1 MKRRI
6 GFSGKCCMM
15 VFLFCMTPLFAQSQ
29 KVDISALVEAA
40 IDSIEPAIPNVDRLF
55 PYHIRDASVCKGSG
69 GKYYLTGT
77 TDDTWG
83 ISEGIRVWES
93 ADMKAWKLIGRD
105 GYVWRVD
112 SEAVSPSQLE
122 IKERRGRLMRAIW
135 APEIHFKKDNYWI
148 TYSISE
154 GYGSGL
160 LKSLSGKPEG
170 PYRDV
175 SPEGSL
181 VKGIDATLFTDT
193 DGSVWYIW
201 GDGRMKKL
209 KDDMTGFENDE
220 PPLYPLDA
228 EGNKV
233 GYEGVNV
240 YYREGRY
247 YLMAAEW
254 NSEGPGNG
262 HILRSTNE
270 NRRAADGRYDCM
282 IAVAE
287 KLTGPYSKPY
297 IALAH
302 GGHNMIFDDFEGNTW
317 ATIFG
322 NDEAA
327 APFREQPGIV
337 KMKFSVDGR
346 ISPVIPLPSRP
357 ENDMPVIFVS
367 SEGNGK
373 GGTSWKKAFRSLQSA
388 VDIAGPGTQIWVA
401 EGTYNGP
408 VTLASKQG
416 IYILGG
422 FKGNESSSA
431 ERSGKNGGTIISGS
445 GIANHVLLI
454 EDSEYVR
461 IDGLTIEG
469 GRAEGAWEDGCG
481 GGIILK
487 GGGETVTFS
496 GCIIRDNFA
505 IKDGGGVWAVNGASP
520 LFVCCEFINN
530 EAHEN
535 GGAVYV
541 DCNAD
546 NGYHTRFYNCL
557 ISRNKAQANGG
568 VAYIRTDLKQTGT
581 LRFVN
586 CQIDNNFTLLEGG
599 NIFLTGG
606 ATLLM
611 ANCTVVN
618 NRGLSSGTTIAT
630 LGNIPAQ
637 NRIINSIFYGNEGGT
652 TLFTANAYTGVDR
665 ITGFE
670 QNWTIVRNCIFNSNK
685 TLALFGYPHNME
697 RFFTVKEINALS
709 WGEGNFD
716 TNPMLS
722 DPGNNDFSLKPGSP
736 AIDMGTND
744 NFFPFD
750 FTGRKRTLNPDYT
763 KSYVNIGCHE

>member
-1 MKRRI
+1 
-6 GFSGKCCMM
+6 M
-15 VFLFCMTPLFAQSQ
+15 VFLLCTAPLFSQSR
-29 KVDISALVEAA
+29 KADVSALVEAA
-40 IDSIEPAIPNVDRLF
+40 IDSIEPAIPNVGRLF
-55 PYHIRDASVCKGSG
+55 PYHIRDVSVCKGSG

-93 ADMKAWKLIGRD
+93 ADLKTWKLIGRN

-135 APEIHFKKDNYWI
+135 APEIHYIKGNYWI

-160 LKSLSGKPEG
+160 LKSTTGLPEG
-170 PYRDV
+170 PYRDI
-175 SPEGSL
+175 SPDGSI
-181 VKGIDATLFTDT
+181 VKGIDATLFTDS

-201 GDGRMKKL
+201 GDGRMKRMR
-209 KDDMTGFENDE
+209 DDMTGFENDD
-220 PPLYPLDA
+220 PPVYPLDS
-228 EGNKV
+228 EGKNV
-233 GYEGVNV
+233 GYEGVNM
-240 YYREGRY
+240 YLRNGKY

-262 HILRSTNE
+262 HLLRNTNE

-282 IAVAE
+282 VAMADH
-287 KLTGPYSKPY
+287 LAGPYTKSY

-302 GGHNMIFDDFEGNTW
+302 GGHNMFFDDFEGNTW

-327 APFREQPGIV
+327 APYREQPGIV
-337 KMKFSVDGR
+337 RMKFDSSGR
-346 ISPVIPLPSRP
+346 ISPVIPFPSRP
-357 ENDMPVIFVS
+357 DIDMPVIFVCE
-367 SEGNGK
+367 EGNDK

-388 VDIAGPGTQIWVA
+388 LDKAGPGTQIWVA
-401 EGTYNGP
+401 EGIYPGP
-408 VTLASKQG
+408 VTISSKQG
-416 IYILGG
+416 VYILGG

-431 ERSGKNGGTIISGS
+431 ERSGNKGGTIISGN
-445 GIANHVLLI
+445 GIASHVLLI

-469 GRAEGAWEDGCG
+469 GRAVGVLEEGCG

-520 LFVCCEFINN
+520 LFVSCDFINN

-535 GGAVYV
+535 GGAVYI
-541 DCNAD
+541 DCNDD
-546 NGYHTRFYNCL
+546 NGYHTRFYNCQ

-568 VAYIRTDLKQTGT
+568 VAWFRTDLKQTGT

-586 CQIDNNFTLLEGG
+586 CLISNNFTLLEGG
-599 NIFLTGG
+599 NIFLSGG

-611 ANCTVVN
+611 ANCTVVKN
-618 NRGLSSGTTIAT
+618 KGLSSGTTIAT

-652 TLFTANAYTGVDR
+652 VLFTANAYTGVDR
-665 ITGFE
+665 ITGFG
-670 QNWTIVRNCIFNSNK
+670 QNWTIIQNCLFNNNK
-685 TLALFGYPHNME
+685 TLALFGYPHNMD
-697 RFFTVKEINALS
+697 RFLTVEEINSFS
-709 WGEGNFD
+709 WGEGNID
-716 TNPMLS
+716 TDPIFS
-722 DPGNNDFSLKPGSP
+722 DPMNNDFSLKPGSP
-736 AIDMGTND
+736 ATDAGTYD
-744 NFFPFD
+744 NYFPFD
-750 FTGRKRTLNPDYT
+750 FNGKRRKLEPGL
-763 KSYVNIGCHE
+763 KSSTINIGCYE